1 MTMGCMIS
9 DGEIVA
15 VDWLDVEG
23 TFGLM
28 VLEIDMGFY
37 MGLDKVGELR
47 GLACAIYLL
56 NYLF

>member
-1 MTMGCMIS
+1 MLIS

-15 VDWLDVEG
+15 VDRLDVEG

-47 GLACAIYLL
+47 GLVCAIYLF